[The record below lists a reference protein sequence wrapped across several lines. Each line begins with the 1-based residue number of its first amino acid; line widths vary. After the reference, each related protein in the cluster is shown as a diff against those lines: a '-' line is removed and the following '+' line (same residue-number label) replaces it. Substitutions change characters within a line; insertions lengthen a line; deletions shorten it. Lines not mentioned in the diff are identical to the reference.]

1 MDSGVQPQY
10 DLSVLENEPTY
21 IAELFRQY
29 SIGREYCIPC
39 IVTEYDATAR
49 KVDVQPLA
57 NHTRDNGKEIVD
69 SKRPIVKGVPV
80 ETFAHGGFSVSA
92 PLFKGDTGYLVAA
105 DRNCTTII
113 NDNSTMLY
121 GDDANAEKNKG
132 AGVPDDCSLTSFAN
146 GFFIP
151 CSWAR
156 SEQNESESGNLVI
169 KGIGKGADDSKWQRI
184 ILSNDGKII
193 IEVNDRK
200 FTIGPEGIV
209 FEGETERELLI
220 VTDIRYD
227 ISSHQIQAKKLPVE
241 KCGNILV
248 NVGEESDWEMVEG
261 GQAVAVEN

>member
-69 SKRPIVKGVPV
+69 SKRPIIKGVPV
-80 ETFAHGGFSVSA
+80 ETFAHGGFAVSA
-92 PLFKGDTGYLVAA
+92 PLFKGDTGYLIAA
-105 DRNCTTII
+105 DRNCATII
-113 NDNSTMLY
+113 EDNSTTLY
-121 GDDANAEKNKG
+121 RDDAEAKKNKG
-132 AGVPDDCSLTSFAN
+132 CGIPDDCSLTSFAN

-151 CSWAR
+151 CSWA
-156 SEQNESESGNLVI
+156 NAESTSGSLVI
-169 KGIGKGADDSKWQRI
+169 EGIGKAKGDNKWQRI
-184 ILSNDGKII
+184 ELSNDGKIV
-193 IEVNDRK
+193 IEVDGRK
-200 FTIGPEGIV
+200 LTIGPEGIV

-227 ISSHQIQAKKLPVE
+227 ISSHQIQAKKLPAE

-248 NVGEESDWEMVEG
+248 NVGKESDWEMIEG
-261 GQAVAVEN
+261 GQAVAVENS